1 MFYSEACTCGGLFIA
16 FLEQVFFDFFPPFFF
31 FYLEKCN
38 VFACVPCNF
47 TESPGGQEQFFFLLD
62 L

>member
-1 MFYSEACTCGGLFIA
+1 MEAYLLLFWNKFSLIFFSF
-16 FLEQVFFDFFPPFFF
+16 FL